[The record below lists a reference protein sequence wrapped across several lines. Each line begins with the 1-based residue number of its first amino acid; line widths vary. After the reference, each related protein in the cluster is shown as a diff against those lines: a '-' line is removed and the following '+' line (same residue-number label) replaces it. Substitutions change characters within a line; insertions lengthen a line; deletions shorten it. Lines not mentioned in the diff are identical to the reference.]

1 MAVGEVAAVGEVEAE
16 DGVTRLEDGHVGG
29 GVGLGAG
36 VRLHVGVLGAEDLFG
51 AVAGEVL
58 DDVREFATA
67 VVAFAGIAFRI
78 FVGEDR
84 ACGLEHGAADEVLG
98 GDHLEALVLAGD
110 FVGDGLG
117 DGGIGFGE
125 RA

>member
-1 MAVGEVAAVGEVEAE
+1 V
-16 DGVTRLEDGHVGG
+16 
-29 GVGLGAG
+29 
-36 VRLHVGVLGAEDLFG
+36 FG

-67 VVAFAGIAFRI
+67 VVAFAGIAFRV

-84 ACGLEHGAADEVLG
+84 ACGLKHGAADEVLR

-110 FVGDGLG
+110 FVSDGLR
-117 DGGIGFGE
+117 DSGIGFGE